1 MSDDLEKQL
10 QAALRHVDPPPGFAA
25 RVSARAQG
33 ARRHRWMP
41 LRYPLIPAAL
51 TASILILICVL
62 IASDWRQRRERQ
74 QGLAAR
80 QQLIEALR
88 LTGEKL
94 DLAYRGVQDASNGTA
109 PGNAGDT

>member
-10 QAALRHVDPPPGFAA
+10 RAALRHLDPPPGFAA
-25 RVSARAQG
+25 RVSDRIDGMQHP
-33 ARRHRWMP
+33 RRVP
-41 LRYPLIPAAL
+41 LRDRLIPIALAASL
-51 TASILILICVL
+51 VIMMFVV

>member
-25 RVSARAQG
+25 RVSGRIHGKQH
-33 ARRHRWMP
+33 RRWLP

-62 IASDWRQRRERQ
+62 IASDWQQRRERQ

-94 DLAYRGVQDASNGTA
+94 DLAYRGVQDVSKGTA